1 MRFMADESCDF
12 AVVRALR
19 EAGHDVLYVSETDP
33 GAEDD
38 AVVARA
44 YAEGRVV
51 LTEDRDFGRL
61 VFAASRPAVGVLYL
75 RFPLPA
81 RDALGQAV
89 LNLVREKGDALM
101 GSFVTLQP
109 GRARISRLP

>member
-19 EAGHDVLYVSETDP
+19 EAGHDVLYISEADP

-44 YAEGRVV
+44 YADGRVV

-61 VFAASRPAVGVLYL
+61 VFAASRPAAGVVYL
-75 RFPLPA
+75 RFPAQA
-81 RDALGQAV
+81 REGMAQAV
-89 LNLVREKGDALM
+89 LALVAEKGEALAA
-101 GSFVTLQP
+101 SFVTLQP

>member
-19 EAGHDVLYVSETDP
+19 DAGHDVLYIPEADP

-38 AVVARA
+38 AVIARA
-44 YAEGRVV
+44 YADGRVV

-61 VFAASRPAVGVLYL
+61 VFAASRPVG
-75 RFPLPA
+75 
-81 RDALGQAV
+81 
-89 LNLVREKGDALM
+89 EKGDALAA
-101 GSFVTLQP
+101 SFVALRP

>member
-19 EAGHDVLYVSETDP
+19 QAGHDVLYVSEADP

-38 AVVARA
+38 ALVVRA

-61 VFAASRPAVGVLYL
+61 VFAASRPAAGVVYL
-75 RFPLPA
+75 RFPVSA
-81 RDALGQAV
+81 RETMGQAV
-89 LNLVREKGDALM
+89 LALVAEKGDALAA
-101 GSFVTLQP
+101 SFVT
-109 GRARISRLP
+109 S

>member
-19 EAGHDVLYVSETDP
+19 EAGHDVLYVSEMSP
-33 GAEDD
+33 GAEDN
-38 AVVARA
+38 AVIERA
-44 YAEGRVV
+44 HAERRVV

-61 VFAASRPAVGVLYL
+61 VFAAARPATGVVYM
-75 RFPLPA
+75 RFPVKA
-81 RDALGQAV
+81 RDNIGQAV
-89 LNLVREKGDALM
+89 VALAQEKGDALAE
-101 GSFVTLQP
+101 SFITLQP